1 MLASRS
7 GPAVSAMTRGGSG
20 RSRSEGI
27 STRMKIYQQG
37 DLDNTC
43 LLYSIANAYR
53 ALTGRRVDDGRTYGW
68 SNIIKITPSIS
79 QFLTDGSE
87 FFENKDKA
95 EQMIHES
102 IVRNAFE
109 VLSTATYQ
117 FDFLKI
123 SNNKINTI
131 DFSNSVVIFCI
142 TERAKCKFHREL
154 DHWMVI
160 IDRDETNFLL
170 ACSYTRFYRGGD
182 YEEYMIQNS
191 NRVYNN
197 QISAEELDHVYPD
210 YIYRISVSKG

>member
-1 MLASRS
+1 
-7 GPAVSAMTRGGSG
+7 
-20 RSRSEGI
+20 
-27 STRMKIYQQG
+27 MKIYQQG
-37 DLDNTC
+37 DLDNVC

-53 ALTGRRVDDGRTYGW
+53 ALTGRRVDDGRTCGW

-102 IVRNAFE
+102 IVRNVFE
-109 VLSTATYQ
+109 VFSTATYQ

-123 SNNKINTI
+123 SNNEINTI
-131 DFSNSVVIFCI
+131 DFSNSVVVFCI
-142 TERAKCKFHREL
+142 TERAKCKFHSKP

-170 ACSYTRFYRGGD
+170 ACSCTRLYRGGD
-182 YEEYMIQNS
+182 YEEYKIQNS

-197 QISAEELDHVYPD
+197 QISTEELDHIYPG